1 MTTWNWP
8 ELIEEQKQSGK
19 TISEFCAEKGV
30 HYTSFYKNR
39 KKIKKSSFVEIKQKA
54 PAVLKHRNPSM
65 VLRYKDFSLDLGSGY
80 DRQSLTDLLKILRA
94 L

>member
-1 MTTWNWP
+1 MTAWNWP

-19 TISEFCAEKGV
+19 TISEFCTEKGV

-39 KKIKKSSFVEIKQKA
+39 KKLQKSSFIEIKPKA
-54 PAVLKHRNPSM
+54 PVLKTQENTL

>member
-1 MTTWNWP
+1 MTNWNWP

-19 TISEFCAEKGV
+19 TISEFCADKGV

-39 KKIKKSSFVEIKQKA
+39 KKLKKSSFIEIKQKA
-54 PAVLKHRNPSM
+54 PVLQPQNPTM
-65 VLRYKDFSLDLGSGY
+65 ILRYKDFSLDLASGY
-80 DRQSLTDLLKILRA
+80 NRQSLIDLLKILRE

>member
-1 MTTWNWP
+1 MADRNWL

-19 TISEFCAEKGV
+19 TIAEFCSQKSI

-39 KKIKKSSFVEIKQKA
+39 KKLQKSSFIEIKQKV
-54 PAVLKHRNPSM
+54 PVLTKQEVPLI
-65 VLRYKDFSLDLGSGY
+65 LRYKDFSLDLNRGY
-80 DRQSLTDLLKILRA
+80 DRKALTDLLNILRA